1 MGKDSLRALYELLAV
16 IRITGPL
23 LLAIVGDMLFLLE
36 TELETSSLL
45 SKLYRLV
52 GIMGRN
58 RIKRL

>member
-1 MGKDSLRALYELLAV
+1 VGKDSLRALYELLAV